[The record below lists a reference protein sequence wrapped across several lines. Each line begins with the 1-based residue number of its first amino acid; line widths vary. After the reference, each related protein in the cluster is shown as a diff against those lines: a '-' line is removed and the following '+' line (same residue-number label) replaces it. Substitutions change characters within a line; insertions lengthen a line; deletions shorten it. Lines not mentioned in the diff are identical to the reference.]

1 MPATLPAPLGG
12 GSILL
17 LSLSLSFLLCQPPD
31 LGVALC
37 VYPTLA
43 TAGPKASRHGEGVP
57 FFFLDLCVAWPSCMS
72 PGCPVPAAR
81 SIVYS
86 PPSWPRRPTCLWPAW
101 GRRPDGP
108 LHPWRWAKSC
118 GRWVL
123 ARASG
128 PSVRV
133 TAGRQQVEWPRAH
146 PGSVGVTAPGEV
158 PLEAGPRGCCCGPR
172 RLARGSGRGRG

>member
-1 MPATLPAPLGG
+1 MSFQLSWGGFHPASVLETQFPPLSTPRFGG
-12 GSILL
+12 GPLRVPHLGNCRPQSLQAWWGWPLL
-17 LSLSLSFLLCQPPD
+17 L
-31 LGVALC
+31 LGPLRG
-37 VYPTLA
+37 LA
-43 TAGPKASRHGEGVP
+43 APHVPQVPGPR
-57 FFFLDLCVAWPSCMS
+57 C
-72 PGCPVPAAR
+72 

-101 GRRPDGP
+101 GRRPDDP

-128 PSVRV
+128 PGVRV

-146 PGSVGVTAPGEV
+146 PGSVGVAAPGEV
-158 PLEAGPRGCCCGPR
+158 PLEAGPRGRCCGPR
-172 RLARGSGRGRG
+172 RLARGSGRGLD